1 MLLSVYGRLLVT
13 AAQRRRR
20 FMPAAV
26 NTTTKLNF
34 LRSVALFLC
43 KKNFCLGWWCLILIL
58 TD

>member
-1 MLLSVYGRLLVT
+1 MPLSVYGRLLVT

-34 LRSVALFLC
+34 LRSVALFLY
-43 KKNFCLGWWCLILIL
+43 KKNFRLGWCLMLILA
-58 TD
+58 D